1 MDGHLRKLDTKIH
14 SKETELNAPYT
25 KIQKLEEEI
34 TPQEINLQKTGNS
47 RSEMS
52 VTGVALKRSLK
63 RKRRRRKSKDNHK
76 QLIYSPVEMT
86 GQPGKTPGQQNETA
100 LLGVSTRHLK
110 SKVLKRHLRPSI
122 FLNLSYIPFLLVCV
136 IENYV
141 TLYYMIYMIEKS
153 TLMKI

>member
-1 MDGHLRKLDTKIH
+1 MDDHIRKLDTKIQ
-14 SKETELNAPYT
+14 SKETELNALFT

-34 TPQEINLQKTGNS
+34 ATLHHKKLISKKLETA
-47 RSEMS
+47 EMS

-86 GQPGKTPGQQNETA
+86 GQPGKTSGQQNETA
-100 LLGVSTRHLK
+100 LLGVSTRHFK

-141 TLYYMIYMIEKS
+141 TLYHMIYNDRK
-153 TLMKI
+153 KVR